1 MSSAHD
7 EVNTS
12 GSPGGRT
19 AAGATPVGKRGGT
32 PPSAGDPVDVP
43 ATPDLHDI
51 EEAALQVE
59 EEAEHRPPPA
69 GPITNLV
76 VATIVIAFGAAALV
90 GAMSLG
96 AGSAGNPGSG
106 TWPLILS
113 VTIIVLGLG
122 LLLTART
129 TADTERFT
137 HSTWQVVAGLATMV
151 VFVAFIDVIGFEIP
165 AGLLAFVWLRFLGGE
180 SWRMSVIASIG
191 MVVAFLPHLRG
202 GPVRPHPAPV
212 LRRGR

>member
-7 EVNTS
+7 EVNSS
-12 GSPGGRT
+12 GSSGGRT
-19 AAGATPVGKRGGT
+19 AAGATPLGKHESTARSTGGV
-32 PPSAGDPVDVP
+32 VDAP
-43 ATPDLHDI
+43 ATPGLHDV
-51 EEAALQVE
+51 EEAAERIE

-69 GPITNLV
+69 GPVTNLV

-96 AGSAGNPGSG
+96 AGSAGSPGSG

-122 LLLTART
+122 LLLTARN

-151 VFVAFIDVIGFEIP
+151 VFVAVIDVIGFEIP

-191 MVVAFLPHLRG
+191 MVVAFYLIFVAALSVPIPHLF
-202 GPVRPHPAPV
+202 
-212 LRRGR
+212 